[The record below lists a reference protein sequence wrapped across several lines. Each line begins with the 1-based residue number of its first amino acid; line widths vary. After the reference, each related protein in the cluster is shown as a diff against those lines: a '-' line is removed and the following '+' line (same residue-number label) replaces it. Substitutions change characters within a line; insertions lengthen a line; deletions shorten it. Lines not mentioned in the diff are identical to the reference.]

1 MSKTL
6 RALTLLFL
14 LLTLCVSAFSKQT
27 APAGQ
32 KEEYLSWTAKQATK
46 IGRSWRAAGR
56 VGWGHVKWDLFY
68 SGVYFYELRATLMTP
83 EAIRAAARLE
93 QLKRHLTDS
102 ETRELVMEAE
112 KPDGLV
118 AFIEINPR
126 EGSGVIP
133 LDWQATLRPKGS
145 QNNSPLA
152 ILGTNTPTLRHVKAL
167 TRVGPRDYLYDVFW
181 VVFPLR
187 DKQGKLIWETPPEEI
202 ELVVVIDERRGRVS
216 WRVND
221 SLRQRLLSSAR

>member
-14 LLTLCVSAFSKQT
+14 LLTLCVSAFAQQT
-27 APAGQ
+27 APASQ
-32 KEEYLSWTAKQATK
+32 KEEYLSWTATEATK
-46 IGRSWRAAGR
+46 IGRKWRVAGR
-56 VGWGHVKWDLFY
+56 VGWGHVKWELFY

-145 QNNSPLA
+145 QNDSPLA
-152 ILGTNTPTLRHVKAL
+152 IPGTNSPALRHVNAL

-181 VVFPLR
+181 VVFPLT

>member
-14 LLTLCVSAFSKQT
+14 LLTLCVSAFAQQT
-27 APAGQ
+27 EPASQ
-32 KEEYLSWTAKQATK
+32 KEEYLSWTAKEATK
-46 IGRSWRAAGR
+46 IGRKWRVAGR
-56 VGWGHVKWDLFY
+56 VGWGHVKWELFY

-145 QNNSPLA
+145 QNDSPLA
-152 ILGTNTPTLRHVKAL
+152 ILGTNTPALRHVNAL